1 VAAAAAGGLSVLAVT
16 PAWAAAKPP
25 KSHPG
30 ADPGAT
36 LAAAGDDSGSAA
48 DQAGPPE
55 AVIVQLPADMT
66 AAAVVAKLPKGLGAK
81 SLDVINGVALTL
93 PKRWVDELSSDG
105 VTVTPD
111 EAVAFQAAPS
121 ANAAA
126 SCPDTTTFSQPSGY
140 FTQDTGADQL
150 AKAGNTGANATVAV
164 LDTGINGSL
173 KDFSGR
179 ERAGADL
186 TVNGNGSPWTDEFGH
201 GTFVAGLIAGN
212 GAASGGQY
220 PGEAPAAK
228 LVSIKV
234 AGATGASTV
243 STIVQGIGFAVKN
256 QKKYGIDVLNLS
268 LGAMP
273 TGPTATEPLD
283 QAVEAAWNA
292 GITVVVS
299 AGNSG
304 PFNGTITSPGDDP
317 LAITVGAYADNASP
331 NPANWA
337 ACPFSSVGPT
347 QFDGWMKPDLVAPGR
362 SVISLAD
369 PGSTIYTTNPT
380 AVVGK
385 ANFVGSGTSFAAAI
399 TTGAAALVASAN
411 PTATPDE
418 IKGRLLGNAMPAE
431 LGNPLVEGH
440 GFLNALYAA
449 TGPKLVYDQTA
460 AAAAESASPG
470 SVQDL
475 GSSWNGSSW
484 NGSSW
489 NGSSWNGSSWNG
501 SSWNGGSFNGS
512 SWNGSSW
519 NGSSWNGSSWNG
531 SSWNGSSW
539 NGSSWNGS
547 SWNGS
552 SWNGSSWNGMVWN
565 GSSWNGSSWNGSSW
579 NGSSWNGSSW
589 NGSSW
594 NGSSWNGSSWN
605 GSSWNADAWL

>member
-1 VAAAAAGGLSVLAVT
+1 
-16 PAWAAAKPP
+16 
-25 KSHPG
+25 
-30 ADPGAT
+30 
-36 LAAAGDDSGSAA
+36 
-48 DQAGPPE
+48 
-55 AVIVQLPADMT
+55 
-66 AAAVVAKLPKGLGAK
+66 
-81 SLDVINGVALTL
+81 
-93 PKRWVDELSSDG
+93 
-105 VTVTPD
+105 
-111 EAVAFQAAPS
+111 
-121 ANAAA
+121 
-126 SCPDTTTFSQPSGY
+126 
-140 FTQDTGADQL
+140 
-150 AKAGNTGANATVAV
+150 
-164 LDTGINGSL
+164 
-173 KDFSGR
+173 
-179 ERAGADL
+179 
-186 TVNGNGSPWTDEFGH
+186 
-201 GTFVAGLIAGN
+201 VAGLIAGN